1 MHDECLFSNRQI
13 LVSIPGLATNIPMA
27 TLRARFH
34 ILTESWV
41 QVFNAGCFL
50 RTVKIFI
57 WVVPDRRFELELFGV
72 PWFVVLALSRRKE
85 WVRLVRVRLRCFNVS
100 PVCREFLR
108 LSSSP
113 LRHALAQL
121 FCSSLLKQ

>member
-1 MHDECLFSNRQI
+1 M
-13 LVSIPGLATNIPMA
+13 T

-41 QVFNAGCFL
+41 QVFNAGSFL
-50 RTVKIFI
+50 RTVEIFI

-85 WVRLVRVRLRCFNVS
+85 WVRLVRVRLRCLNVS
-100 PVCREFLR
+100 PVGCEFLR
-108 LSSSP
+108 LSSGP
-113 LRHALAQL
+113 LRHTLA
-121 FCSSLLKQ
+121 